1 MLMSRLFL
9 ALNPSPMTGAGNNTY
24 LIDGA
29 EPTLVDAGIGAAG
42 HIDALAAAL
51 AGRPLAR
58 VIVTHGHADHASG
71 VPALRTRWPGLDA
84 CKFVV
89 NEPARPGGVDDDPGT
104 WVPLADGQVVSA
116 GDRTLV
122 VVHTPGHARDH
133 VCLWDAEERSLYAG
147 DMVAIGTTIMVPAGR
162 GGGMRAY
169 LQSLQRLQ
177 ALQPARIYPGHGPVI
192 ERPAELLAE
201 FIAHRLMREAQVR
214 ACISKGTTAPADM
227 VKEIYPELP
236 AALVP
241 AATATVEAHIEK
253 LREDAL

>member
-1 MLMSRLFL
+1 MSRLFL

-24 LIDGA
+24 LLDGA
-29 EPTLVDAGIGAAG
+29 EPTLVDAGIGAPG
-42 HIDALAAAL
+42 HIEALSAAL
-51 AGRPLAR
+51 ADRPLAR

-71 VPALRTRWPGLDA
+71 VPALRTRWPDLEA

-89 NEPARPGGVDDDPGT
+89 GPEAAGPGGVDDTSGA
-104 WVPLADGQVVSA
+104 WSPLTDGQLVTA

-133 VCLWDAEERSLYAG
+133 VCLWDAGERSLYAG

-169 LQSLQRLQ
+169 LQSLQRMQ
-177 ALQPARIYPGHGPVI
+177 ALQPARIYPGHGPLI

-201 FIAHRLMREAQVR
+201 FIEHRLMREAQVR
-214 ACISKGTTAPADM
+214 ACINKGTTHPADM
-227 VKEIYPELP
+227 VREIYPGLP

-241 AATATVEAHIEK
+241 AATATIEAHIEK

>member
-1 MLMSRLFL
+1 MPIMRV
-9 ALNPSPMTGAGNNTY
+9 AL
-24 LIDGA
+24 
-29 EPTLVDAGIGAAG
+29 
-42 HIDALAAAL
+42 
-51 AGRPLAR
+51 
-58 VIVTHGHADHASG
+58 
-71 VPALRTRWPGLDA
+71 PALRARWPGLDA

-89 NEPARPGGVDDDPGT
+89 DDDPEPGT
-104 WVPLADGQVVSA
+104 WSPIADGQAVSA

-133 VCLWDAEERSLYAG
+133 ICLWDADERSLYAG

-169 LQSLQRLQ
+169 LQSLQRMQ
-177 ALQPARIYPGHGPVI
+177 SLQPARIYPGHGPVI

-201 FIAHRLMREAQVR
+201 FIEHRLMREAQVR
-214 ACISKGTTAPADM
+214 ACIKKGTTRPADM

>member
-1 MLMSRLFL
+1 MSRLFL

-29 EPTLVDAGIGAAG
+29 QPTLIDAGIGASG

-58 VIVTHGHADHASG
+58 LIVTHGHADHASG
-71 VPALRTRWPGLDA
+71 APALRARWPGLDA
-84 CKFVV
+84 CKF
-89 NEPARPGGVDDDPGT
+89 GVDDDPEPGA
-104 WVPLADGQVVSA
+104 WSPLADGQVVSA

-133 VCLWDAEERSLYAG
+133 VCLWDADERSLYAG
-147 DMVAIGTTIMVPAGR
+147 DMVAVGTTIMVPAGR

-169 LQSLQRLQ
+169 LQSLQRMQ

-192 ERPAELLAE
+192 DRPAELLAE
-201 FIAHRLMREAQVR
+201 FIEHRLMREAQVR
-214 ACISKGTTAPADM
+214 ACIQEGTTNPADM
-227 VKEIYPELP
+227 VQEIYPELP

>member
-1 MLMSRLFL
+1 MSRLIL

-24 LIDGA
+24 LLEGA
-29 EPTLVDAGIGAAG
+29 EPTLVDAGVGAPA
-42 HIDALAAAL
+42 HIEALSAAL
-51 AGRPLAR
+51 ADRPLAR

-71 VPALRTRWPGLDA
+71 VPALRARWPGLDA
-84 CKFVV
+84 CKFV
-89 NEPARPGGVDDDPGT
+89 AHDDPEPGA
-104 WVPLADGQVVSA
+104 WSPLTDGQLVSA
-116 GDRTLV
+116 GDRTLA

-133 VCLWDAEERSLYAG
+133 VCLWDAGERSLYAG

-169 LQSLQRLQ
+169 LQSLHRMQ

-201 FIAHRLMREAQVR
+201 FIEHRLMREAQVR
-214 ACISKGTTAPADM
+214 ACINRGTTHPADM
-227 VKEIYPELP
+227 VKEIYPGLP

>member
-1 MLMSRLFL
+1 MSRLFL
-9 ALNPSPMTGAGNNTY
+9 APNPSPMTGAGNNTY
-24 LIDGA
+24 LLEGSR
-29 EPTLVDAGIGAAG
+29 PTLVDAGIGSPG
-42 HIDALAAAL
+42 HIEALAAAL
-51 AGRPLAR
+51 GDRPLER
-58 VIVTHGHADHASG
+58 VLVTHGHFDHASG
-71 VPALRTRWPGLDA
+71 VPALRARWPGLDA

-89 NEPARPGGVDDDPGT
+89 DDDPEPAA
-104 WVPLADGQVVSA
+104 WSPLKDGQVVSA

-133 VCLWDAEERSLYAG
+133 VCLWDADERSLYAG

-169 LQSLQRLQ
+169 LQSLQRMQ

-192 ERPAELLAE
+192 ERPSELLAE
-201 FIAHRLMREAQVR
+201 FIEHRLMREAQVR
-214 ACISKGTTAPADM
+214 ACIDKGTTHPADM
-227 VKEIYPELP
+227 VKEIYPGLP

>member
-1 MLMSRLFL
+1 MSRLFL

-29 EPTLVDAGIGAAG
+29 RPALVDAGIGAPG

-51 AGRPLAR
+51 GARPLAR

-71 VPALRTRWPGLDA
+71 VPALRARWPGLDA

-89 NEPARPGGVDDDPGT
+89 DDDPEPEK
-104 WVPLADGQVVSA
+104 WSRLADGQVVSA
-116 GDRTLV
+116 GDSALV

-133 VCLWDAEERSLYAG
+133 VCLWDADERSLYAG

-169 LQSLQRLQ
+169 LHSLQRMQ
-177 ALQPARIYPGHGPVI
+177 ALQPARIYPGHGPII
-192 ERPAELLAE
+192 ERPAEVLAE
-201 FIAHRLMREAQVR
+201 FIEHRLMREDQVR
-214 ACISKGTTAPADM
+214 ACIKKGTTNPADM
-227 VKEIYPELP
+227 VREIYPGLP
-236 AALVP
+236 AALVA

-253 LREDAL
+253 LGEDAL

>member
-1 MLMSRLFL
+1 
-9 ALNPSPMTGAGNNTY
+9 MTGAGNNTY
-24 LIDGA
+24 LLEGI
-29 EPTLVDAGIGAAG
+29 EPTLVDAGIGTPG
-42 HIDALAAAL
+42 HIEAIAAAL
-51 AGRPLAR
+51 ADRPLNR

-71 VPALRTRWPGLDA
+71 VPALRARWPDLDA

-89 NEPARPGGVDDDPGT
+89 DEDPEPDA
-104 WVPLADGQVVSA
+104 WSPLRDGQVVTA

-133 VCLWDAEERSLYAG
+133 VCLWDADERSLYAG

-169 LQSLQRLQ
+169 LQSLQRMK
-177 ALQPARIYPGHGPVI
+177 ALQPALIYPGHGPVI

-201 FIAHRLMREAQVR
+201 FIEHRLMREAQVR
-214 ACISKGTTAPADM
+214 ACIDKGTTQPADM
-227 VKEIYPELP
+227 VREIYPGLP

>member
-1 MLMSRLFL
+1 MPRLLPAF
-9 ALNPSPMTGAGNNTY
+9 NPSPMTGAGNNTY
-24 LIDGA
+24 LLDGVSPA
-29 EPTLVDAGIGAAG
+29 LVDAGIGAAG

-51 AGRPLAR
+51 GDRALVR

-71 VPALRTRWPGLDA
+71 VPALRSRWPGLDA

-89 NEPARPGGVDDDPGT
+89 DDDPEPAA
-104 WVPLADGQVVSA
+104 WSPLADGQTVSA
-116 GDRTLV
+116 GDRSLV

-133 VCLWDAEERSLYAG
+133 VCLWDADERSLYAG

-169 LQSLQRLQ
+169 LQSLQRMQ
-177 ALQPARIYPGHGPVI
+177 ALEPTRIYPGHGPAI
-192 ERPAELLAE
+192 ERPAELLAA
-201 FIAHRLMREAQVR
+201 FIEHRLMREAQVR
-214 ACISKGTTAPADM
+214 ECINKGTTSPADM
-227 VKEIYPELP
+227 VREIYPGLA

>member
-1 MLMSRLFL
+1 MPLLFS

-24 LIDGA
+24 LIDGP
-29 EPTLVDAGIGAAG
+29 EPALIDAGVGAPE
-42 HIDALAAAL
+42 HVRALSAAL
-51 AGRPLAR
+51 AGRQLAR

-71 VPALRTRWPGLDA
+71 VPALRSRWPNLQA
-84 CKFVV
+84 HKFVLDD
-89 NEPARPGGVDDDPGT
+89 EPEPGV
-104 WVPLADGQVVSA
+104 WLPLSDGQAITA

-133 VCLWDAEERSLYAG
+133 VCLWDAEEQSLYAG
-147 DMVAIGTTIMVPAGR
+147 DMVATGTTIMVPAGR

-169 LQSLQRLQ
+169 LTSLQRMQ
-177 ALQPARIYPGHGPVI
+177 ALRPARIHPGHGPVI

-201 FIAHRLMREAQVR
+201 FIQHRLMREEQVR
-214 ACISKGTTAPADM
+214 ACIRKGMTQPADM
-227 VKEIYPELP
+227 VKEIYPGLP
-236 AALVP
+236 APLVP

>member
-1 MLMSRLFL
+1 MSRLFF

-24 LIDGA
+24 LLDGA
-29 EPTLVDAGIGAAG
+29 QPTLVDAGIGAPG
-42 HIDALAAAL
+42 HIEALSAAL
-51 AGRPLAR
+51 ADRPLVR

-71 VPALRTRWPGLDA
+71 VPALRARWPGLDA

-89 NEPARPGGVDDDPGT
+89 GDDEPGA
-104 WVPLADGQVVSA
+104 WSPLTDGQIVSA

-133 VCLWDAEERSLYAG
+133 VCLWDAGERSLYAG

-169 LQSLQRLQ
+169 LQSLQRMQ

-201 FIAHRLMREAQVR
+201 FIEHRLMREAQVR
-214 ACISKGTTAPADM
+214 ACINRGTTDPADM
-227 VKEIYPELP
+227 VKEIYPGLP
-236 AALVP
+236 AMLVP

-253 LREDAL
+253 LREDMIRTP

>member
-1 MLMSRLFL
+1 MSLLFS

-24 LIDGA
+24 LIDGLR
-29 EPTLVDAGIGAAG
+29 PTLIDAGIGAEG

-51 AGRPLAR
+51 GDRHLAR

-71 VPALRTRWPGLDA
+71 VPALRARWPRIEGH
-84 CKFVV
+84 KFVLDD
-89 NEPARPGGVDDDPGT
+89 EPEPGA
-104 WVPLADGQVVSA
+104 WSPLSDGQAITA
-116 GDRTLV
+116 GDRTLI

-169 LQSLQRLQ
+169 LQSLQRMQ
-177 ALQPARIYPGHGPVI
+177 ALQPVRIYPGHGPVI
-192 ERPAELLAE
+192 DRPAELLAE
-201 FIAHRLMREAQVR
+201 FIQHRLMREEQVR
-214 ACISKGTTAPADM
+214 SCIQKGLTQPVDM
-227 VKEIYPELP
+227 VREIYPDLP

-241 AATATVEAHIEK
+241 AAVATVEAHIEK

>member
-1 MLMSRLFL
+1 MSRLFF

-24 LIDGA
+24 LLEGTQ
-29 EPTLVDAGIGAAG
+29 PTLIDAGIGAPG
-42 HIDALAAAL
+42 HVEALSAAL
-51 AGRPLAR
+51 GDRPLAR

-71 VPALRTRWPGLDA
+71 VPALSARWPGLEA
-84 CKFVV
+84 CKFVI
-89 NEPARPGGVDDDPGT
+89 PDDAASPGGSDEHP
-104 WVPLADGQVVSA
+104 WSPLTDGQVVSA

-133 VCLWDAEERSLYAG
+133 VCLWDAGERSLYAG

-169 LQSLQRLQ
+169 LQSLQRMQ

-192 ERPAELLAE
+192 ERPEQVLAE
-201 FIAHRLMREAQVR
+201 FIEHRLMREAQVR
-214 ACISKGTTAPADM
+214 ACIDKGTTHPADI
-227 VKEIYPELP
+227 VKEIYPGLP